1 MNYTFIPAGEALPHE
16 QDDCIIMT
24 TSRDTKKFINIC
36 AVRTPF
42 PGEMRLTV
50 ESTSEYSSSRLD
62 YSSTCFFVSSDFWPQ
77 CPNFVPTKHQFI
89 TTFRH

>member
-36 AVRTPF
+36 AVP
-42 PGEMRLTV
+42 PVGNCPADV
-50 ESTSEYSSSRLD
+50 ESTGEYSSSRLD
-62 YSSTCFFVSSDFWPQ
+62 YPSTCILFSYDFWTQCFNFVSA
-77 CPNFVPTKHQFI
+77 KYQFA